1 MLVAY
6 HHGKHLCSHEEQ
18 RFLLLLLL
26 GNCFHIYNDLVDNSI
41 DREKQKGF
49 LCEERQNNETNN
61 PNSTELTFCKNFSLK
76 I

>member
-26 GNCFHIYNDLVDNSI
+26 GNYFHKYNDLADNSI
-41 DREKQKGF
+41 DTEKRKGF
-49 LCEERQNNETNN
+49 LCEERENNEVATII
-61 PNSTELTFCKNFSLK
+61 PQNSYFATILV
-76 I
+76 